1 MYPNDSK
8 VVLIKKILNMILYSK
23 LALWDLEVTN
33 QKPKIATQIEQLD

>member
-8 VVLIKKILNMILYSK
+8 VVLIKKTWFYTQRSK

-33 QKPKIATQIEQLD
+33 QKLKIATQIEQLD